1 MFSCQFVKAANSNMK
16 QISKTSRVNKMQ
28 RARILKEQI
37 KVKETLFLALHL
49 DTENTNFPP
58 LSDGEDQMGIL
69 GVTLP
74 QAEKMPSLLL
84 SSVMIGDSNTIS
96 ARFIA
101 KCLKIALASMLVKTI
116 SKRELDPFSSS
127 YLRKGSN
134 ESK

>member
-1 MFSCQFVKAANSNMK
+1 
-16 QISKTSRVNKMQ
+16 MQ